1 MSKTPNLPKN
11 LKILVVD
18 DMVSLVEKMISILKD
33 KALEKIQAAA
43 NGKRALKMIVCE
55 QMANEPFDLVILD
68 INMPMMNGLKLL
80 EEVKKMN
87 VSESTKYFIVTTRSE
102 VDVVIN
108 AIDLGAKNYL
118 IKPFNQ
124 EKIKEK
130 IFEIFYPEN
139 NK

>member
-33 KALEKIQAAA
+33 IGFEKIQAAA